1 MDKRIETTYM
11 WREINDDWYRIQT
24 NSPKVIDKLKR
35 RKDASICGSTTR
47 GSTEYWLVFRVQYK
61 KPTTARTSLAR
72 LTNCGDNLTVRNGVY
87 KAETST
93 SCSVEKEAK

>member
-1 MDKRIETTYM
+1 MQITYM
-11 WREINDDWYRIQT
+11 WRESNDDWYRIQT

-93 SCSVEKEAK
+93 SCSVQAEVK